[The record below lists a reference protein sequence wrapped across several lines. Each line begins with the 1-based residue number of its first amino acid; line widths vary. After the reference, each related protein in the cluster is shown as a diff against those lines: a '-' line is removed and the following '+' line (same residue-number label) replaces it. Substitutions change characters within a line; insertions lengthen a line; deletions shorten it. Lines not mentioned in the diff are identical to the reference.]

1 MEQDSFKQISSLV
14 QGRLPEFVRVD
25 HPTLVAFLAAY
36 YEWLQ
41 IKDREGKIM
50 SPMMLQDVI
59 DIDASMDEFL
69 TQFKK
74 EYLYNFPEQLAISKS
89 TGKPVDSRKL
99 MKNIKSFYR
108 AKGTEKSFE
117 FLFQILYNAAVEF
130 YYPKKDVLRASDG
143 KWYEKNSLKVSSSL
157 GDRIFESVGRIVYQ
171 RDSSGKITSS
181 AKVVDVSLYQQG
193 PYEVAELT
201 ISGRNGSFSPGSR
214 GISFD
219 TDTETLHEL
228 RVYTVV
234 GSVSITNGGSGYVVG
249 DKVVFTAAS
258 GDSGE
263 GAIGTVSLVTSTGSI
278 RRIRMENFGI
288 NYLRTPQV
296 TVQSLSGS
304 GFSGTAITSPLCLS
318 EGYYLNSDGR
328 LDTSKVLQDNHYYQ
342 DYSYVLKSEIV
353 VDEYRETLRRLVHPA
368 GTAMFG
374 QILIKRCSHAN
385 LANSSALIRYEVPII
400 GHYIPYTFNTFDNLK
415 DWFTISGTG
424 ASGGTVIP
432 VGYDPNLH
440 DRLIKA
446 GMFPALPVEKTTIGN
461 PITNLISFVNATGPS
476 YAPLG
481 QTGFQNADPF
491 WIVYEHPN
499 RKIQGPVIAQIW
511 RSQLSDFV
519 GWNEWCSV
527 TGGGHSAGWVD
538 DFSNDPSLE
547 KKYAFLNYDHDSAFR
562 KITARSFFEMPIGTE
577 FDCRVE
583 SNDSYALPRLIITN
597 PKNGK
602 TMDTTVS
609 RTSPL
614 NLSWQV
620 RNFEN
625 SARLGG
631 VKFRITL
638 NGRDVAYT
646 QDLNARSYGII
657 SIPFGVHRLRVEMI
671 NSANRMI
678 ENIYDEILFSYGK
691 TTTTPND
698 TTMNGAGAVADG
710 GGVVDGGNGGGT
722 GGATG
727 TSGKGVETGTNNTSD
742 GNTTDPIGGDN
753 GDNPDVPDNGTNGGG
768 GRGGAT
774 GPAFTGF
781 DFNGDGKIDAADLG
795 MLLGAWG
802 TSNAKFDSNGDG
814 KVDGG
819 DLGAFFGSWTP
830 PRGGT
835 DGGKPGDIFR
845 GFDFNGD
852 GKIDS
857 ADLGMLLGA
866 WGTSNPK
873 FDSNGDGKVDGADIG
888 AFFGAYQNSQNS
900 GGVIFRGF
908 DFNNDGKVD
917 GADLALLLTA
927 WGTSDPIYDSNGD
940 GIVDGADLA
949 AFLGDWNGNVSGTSV
964 FTGFDFNED
973 GKIDGADLGLFLSQ
987 WGTANPRFD
996 SNGDGKVD
1004 GGDLGAF
1011 LGVWTPPQNGT
1022 DNGNPTDTFKGWD
1035 FNGDGKIDAAD
1046 LGLLLGAW
1054 GTSNPKYDFNADG
1067 KIDGQDLGA
1076 FFGAFANSLSWGGKT
1091 FHGFDFNRDGK
1102 IDGAD
1107 MALLMGAWGTSNPEF
1122 DSNGDGIVDGA
1133 DLAAFLAVW
1142 GDPNSGGSGLRYD
1155 FNNDGKV
1162 DGSDLAELLTAVGS
1176 TDPADLA
1183 KYDLNGD
1190 GMIDGADIKLFK
1202 DFWEQ
1207 KPFHSLDFNG
1217 DGIVDAADL
1226 AELLTAIGSTDPADL
1241 AKYDL
1246 NNDNVINS
1254 LDVDLFNKGW
1264 TKEPYNTYDF
1274 NGDGNVDG
1282 SDLAELLTAIGSTD
1296 PDDLKKYDLNNDGK
1310 IDGADVAIFQRQ
1322 WIKPYQKYD
1331 FNQDGVVDGAD
1342 LAELLTAV
1350 GSTDPDDL
1358 AKYDLNGDGKIDSTD
1373 IAIFNKA
1380 QSNAPN
1386 SNYDF
1391 NGDGAIDGADLAQM
1405 LTYIG
1410 STDPDDLAKYDLNG
1424 DGKID
1429 GADVTIFQNK
1439 WNNSTS
1445 VNIDFNGDGKVD
1457 GADLAELLTV
1467 IGSTDPADIL
1477 KYDLNKDGV
1486 IDNDDVLI
1494 FQKAWNGSQPPFIDY
1509 DFNHDGKIDGQDLA
1523 LLLLAVGT
1531 TDPGLIKIYDLNQDG
1546 KVDSA
1551 DVRLFQDK
1559 WSNGNGQTGE
1569 FIGFDFNGD
1578 GKIDAADQALLMA
1591 AMGTPDLRFDANGD
1605 GKVDSADLALFL
1617 AAWGG
1622 GTDGRKFDGFD
1633 FNKDGVVD
1641 GADFAELMINI
1652 GTNDPYY
1659 DANGD
1664 GIVDQ
1669 LDVDLFKLVWNGTS
1683 GGGTNPPTEAT
1694 VFFDEIAKTRDP
1706 VLDAQYEAAFANL
1719 GVKKYKFVYGGSV
1732 TNDNKAVVNFS
1743 PGNQTINK
1751 DILVRFIH
1759 ENLGIQPNSPTVEY
1773 IAVDFEN
1780 DYDSGIASGAYYDPD
1795 YSVWKVL
1802 PDENWPSAPG
1812 PDTQFN
1818 GPIATDCTNKIKD
1831 ALDYC
1836 RQIFG
1841 PNIKFCHWGYPNVPN
1856 YHYKGWESSPP
1867 HGAGSI
1873 TPRWS
1878 AGQVDQ
1884 TDWMH
1889 APQAGKDARIAF
1901 ATRQFAPVV
1910 NAMDFALTFAYAGNP
1925 MRSSV
1930 ESGLIPKNPNTDS
1943 TSGLG
1948 VLRDYEFWF
1957 NGDVERRL
1965 AAIETTNRIRTIN
1978 QQKDLK
1984 ILPSISAWYFSTE
1997 YYAGDVRLQ
2006 SIAIP
2011 HYENID
2017 FVRRI
2022 KASGK
2027 KIDGVSIW
2035 TAASYHIDVI
2045 TFGFDVNSPIN
2056 NTPQEW
2062 AAHIAYLSQKDANGK
2077 YFRIPPWFEAEQPEE
2092 KRLADYIVRF
2102 TKEQTDAYLFQQGER
2117 DTFIRQYYGGVSPI
2131 PSRFSGWN
2139 DPAFRKDGVIRWNN
2153 AWLDT
2158 LSQMKSIITA

>member
-50 SPMMLQDVI
+50 SPMVLQDVI

-219 TDTETLHEL
+219 ADTETLHEL

-304 GFSGTAITSPLCLS
+304 GFSGAAITSPLCLS

-424 ASGGTVIP
+424 ASGGTIIP
-432 VGYDPNLH
+432 VGYDPDLH
-440 DRLIKA
+440 DRLIKF
-446 GMFPALPVEKTTIGN
+446 GQFSPSLPIEQTTIGN
-461 PITNLISFVNATGPS
+461 PITNLVSFVNATGPS
-476 YAPLG
+476 YAPLS
-481 QTGFQNADPF
+481 QAGFQNADPF

-511 RSQLSDFV
+511 KNQLSDFV

-527 TGGGHSAGWVD
+527 TGGGHSGGWTA
-538 DFSNDPSLE
+538 DFYSDPSLE
-547 KKYAFLNYDHDSAFR
+547 KKYAFLTYNTESAFR
-562 KITARSFFEMPIGTE
+562 KITARSFFEMPVGTE

-583 SNDSYALPRLIITN
+583 SNDSYARPRLIITN

-602 TMDTTVS
+602 SFNTTIS
-609 RTSPL
+609 KTSPL
-614 NLSWQV
+614 VLNFIV

-631 VKFRITL
+631 VKFKITL
-638 NGRDVAYT
+638 DGRDIAYT
-646 QDLNARSYGII
+646 QDLNARSY
-657 SIPFGVHRLRVEMI
+657 SIPTVTFGTHRIRVEMV
-671 NSANRMI
+671 NSANRMV
-678 ENIYDEILFSYGK
+678 ENIYDEILFAYVKPTS
-691 TTTTPND
+691 
-698 TTMNGAGAVADG
+698 NGGINNNTSSGGAVGDN
-710 GGVVDGGNGGGT
+710 GGVIDT
-722 GGATG
+722 GATG
-727 TSGKGVETGTNNTSD
+727 STGVTGGSGKTDPGDDNTSD

-753 GDNPDVPDNGTNGGG
+753 GDNPDNPDVPDNGATGGG
-768 GRGGAT
+768 GIGNGGS
-774 GPAFTGF
+774 GFIGF

-802 TSNAKFDSNGDG
+802 TSNTKFDSNGDG

-1022 DNGNPTDTFKGWD
+1022 DNGNPTDTFTGWD

-1445 VNIDFNGDGKVD
+1445 VNLDFNGDGKVD

-1486 IDNDDVLI
+1486 INNDDVLI

-1509 DFNHDGKIDGQDLA
+1509 DFNHDGKIDGEDLA

-1578 GKIDAADQALLMA
+1578 GKIDASDQALLMA

-1622 GTDGRKFDGFD
+1622 GTDTRKFEGYD

-1641 GADFAELMINI
+1641 GADFADLMLNI

-1683 GGGTNPPTEAT
+1683 NNGGGTTPPSQFTILLDGPFTTGDA
-1694 VFFDEIAKTRDP
+1694 
-1706 VLDAQYEAAFANL
+1706 VLDAQYRAKFDAT
-1719 GVKKYKFVYGGSV
+1719 GVKYYKFVYEDAISSLGPV
-1732 TNDNKAVVNFS
+1732 FKQFPNNA
-1743 PGNQTINK
+1743 TIYK
-1751 DILVRFIH
+1751 DSLAAYIH
-1759 ENLGIQPNSPTVEY
+1759 EKLGVQPNSPTVEY
-1773 IAVDFEN
+1773 IALDFEF
-1780 DYDSGIASGAYYDPD
+1780 DFDAAIGSGKSYGSSG
-1795 YSVWKVL
+1795 L
-1802 PDENWPSAPG
+1802 LSA
-1812 PDTQFN
+1812 DTTLN
-1818 GPIATDCTNKIKD
+1818 GPNNVRATNQFKEAIA
-1831 ALDYC
+1831 YC
-1836 RQIFG
+1836 KQIFG
-1841 PNIKFCHWGYPNVPN
+1841 PNVKFTQWGYPYVLN
-1856 YHYKGWESSPP
+1856 YWLPSDPSGTDQNDWAHTTPAYREKRIQVSTTQYKEVFKSFDYCLPY
-1867 HGAGSI
+1867 AYDSI
-1873 TPRWS
+1873 PS
-1878 AGQVDQ
+1878 Q
-1884 TDWMH
+1884 
-1889 APQAGKDARIAF
+1889 
-1901 ATRQFAPVV
+1901 
-1910 NAMDFALTFAYAGNP
+1910 
-1925 MRSSV
+1925 SSV
-1930 ESGLIPKNPNTDS
+1930 ESGIVPRSITMDNGR
-1943 TSGLG
+1943 GLG
-1948 VLRDYEFWF
+1948 VAFDYTTANQNNDLYRLGSSIIATRIKTINGININPLGIFPSISLWYAPVSSWYYGDPSQYNVAIPVSEHVDFVRKLKAEQIGIDGISFWGTGGEYQYGVLIFEKNGQPVWSPDEATPAEIELSRQYILQQDANGNYIHVYPWFVGSSASLTPLQRALEFIDYWF
-1957 NGDVERRL
+1957 EDQRR
-1965 AAIETTNRIRTIN
+1965 ARN
-1978 QQKDLK
+1978 QQKVMQK
-1984 ILPSISAWYFSTE
+1984 QF
-1997 YYAGDVRLQ
+1997 
-2006 SIAIP
+2006 
-2011 HYENID
+2011 ID
-2017 FVRRI
+2017 M
-2022 KASGK
+2022 
-2027 KIDGVSIW
+2027 
-2035 TAASYHIDVI
+2035 
-2045 TFGFDVNSPIN
+2045 
-2056 NTPQEW
+2056 
-2062 AAHIAYLSQKDANGK
+2062 
-2077 YFRIPPWFEAEQPEE
+2077 
-2092 KRLADYIVRF
+2092 
-2102 TKEQTDAYLFQQGER
+2102 
-2117 DTFIRQYYGGVSPI
+2117 YYGGVSPI
-2131 PSRFSGWN
+2131 PSRFSSWH
-2139 DPAFRKDGVIRWNN
+2139 DPAFRREGMSKVNES
-2153 AWLDT
+2153 WLAAIA
-2158 LSQMKSIITA
+2158 QMKAL